1 VNWSPYLA
9 AGGRS
14 GGGGSPGSGAAEV
27 RRETRGGCA
36 AQRSDASLT
45 GRVGTEGKPGK
56 GGGGAEEARDSIPAR
71 GPVPS
76 ATRGRR
82 GASVRG
88 ARRCVRPCGSLVR
101 WGRRGGA
108 RRATAESIDL
118 SFCGGFDVT
127 TGDGSVPF
135 FLRATVT
142 GGGTFPLPSAQF
154 RRHARALHHSINFGR
169 QEQTRFRVC
178 ILDL

>member
-1 VNWSPYLA
+1 MEPLPGRWREERRRRLA
-9 AGGRS
+9 WERR
-14 GGGGSPGSGAAEV
+14 GGGAARDERGV
-27 RRETRGGCA
+27 RSA
-36 AQRSDASLT
+36 AQRCVAHGS
-45 GRVGTEGKPGK
+45 GRHGGEAWK
-56 GGGGAEEARDSIPAR
+56 GGRRGAEEARDSIPAR